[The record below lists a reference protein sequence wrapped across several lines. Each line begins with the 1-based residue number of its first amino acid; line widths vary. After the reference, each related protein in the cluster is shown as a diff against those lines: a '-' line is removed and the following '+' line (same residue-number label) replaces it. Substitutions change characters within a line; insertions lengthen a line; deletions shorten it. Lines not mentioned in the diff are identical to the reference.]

1 MSRLKPFSSPLWR
14 SRPLLLLLFFCL
26 LTICSFSTI
35 HEIYSRPLNPVS
47 TLMVEPAAAD
57 LPHTNLVP
65 EEIFTESLN
74 LDQSVLSGALLL
86 IEGYEGKGSGQEGR
100 GRGVSLGDVPLA
112 EVVPAQRSPSAALGQ
127 EDCVTILVMGVD
139 SRMAGGHVSR
149 TDTLMLLQVCP
160 KAQTVSLLSI
170 PRDLYV
176 FIPGYGN
183 DRVNTALVHGAAAG
197 DAAAGVALILETV
210 QTTFQVPIDHYVLVD
225 FHAVIDA
232 IDALGGVDVY
242 VPYTIDDPT
251 FPDMNYGYDPL
262 YLAEGEH
269 HFDGTL
275 ALKYARTRHQD
286 NDFYRARRQQQ
297 LLFAL
302 HQKVLDLGLAH
313 FLEQVPTLYEKV
325 RYGVFTDLSL
335 QQIVTL
341 AQLADTIP
349 PENMMVDVLDEDY
362 VQNYTT
368 PGGARVL
375 LLLPAETQILI
386 AEMFSTPATAA
397 TIIQNKP

>member
-1 MSRLKPFSSPLWR
+1 MLRLKPFSSPLWR

-26 LTICSFSTI
+26 VTICSFSVI

-47 TLMVEPAAAD
+47 ALMVEPAAAD
-57 LPHTNLVP
+57 IPVAGLPPEDNL
-65 EEIFTESLN
+65 TESLTP
-74 LDQSVLSGALLL
+74 DPPSVLSGALLL
-86 IEGYEGKGSGQEGR
+86 AEGDQGKGSGQEG
-100 GRGVSLGDVPLA
+100 GASLADVPLV
-112 EVVPAQRSPSAALGQ
+112 EVVPAPRDPSGVLGQ
-127 EDCVTILVMGVD
+127 ADCVTILVMGVD
-139 SRMAGGHVSR
+139 SRMAGGLISR

-160 KAQTVSLLSI
+160 QAQTVSLLSI

-176 FIPGYGN
+176 SIPGVGN
-183 DRVNTALVHGAAAG
+183 DRINAALVYGAAAG
-197 DAAAGVALILETV
+197 DAAAGVALVMETV
-210 QTTFQVPIDHYVLVD
+210 QTTFQVPIDHYILVD

-232 IDALGGVDVY
+232 IDALGGVDIY

-251 FPDMNYGYDPL
+251 FPDMNFGYDPL

-269 HFDGTL
+269 HFDGAM

-302 HQKVLDLGLAH
+302 HQKVLALGLAN

-335 QQIVTL
+335 EQIVALT
-341 AQLADTIP
+341 QLADTIP
-349 PENMMVDVLDEDY
+349 PENITANVLDENY
-362 VQNYTT
+362 VQNFTT
-368 PGGARVL
+368 PGGASVL

-397 TIIQNKP
+397 TIIQNEP